1 MDPRVF
7 APWIRGGNTNTL
19 QAGVQG
25 DLLHIQTPAFFG
37 GVSIDPLQR
46 AGMAPLPVFVV
57 MPAPATPR
65 TAWGEK
71 HAPFSGATPGRPLTS
86 PVGPFDPFLGNQV

>member
-7 APWIRGGNTNTL
+7 APWIRGGNTNSL
-19 QAGVQG
+19 QAGVTG
-25 DLLHIQTPAFFG
+25 DILHLQTPAFFG

-57 MPAPATPR
+57 LPPPPARP
-65 TAWGEK
+65 AWGERPVPFTGM
-71 HAPFSGATPGRPLTS
+71 APGPYPTPA
-86 PVGPFDPFLGNQV
+86 VGPFDPFIGTMV